1 MLRLAWRVD
10 ALDRWRSEV
19 VTEVAELRRDC
30 DELAETDRIAQAVA
44 AAVRDNPPAVTP
56 QRIAAG
62 MTTWQRWG
70 AFAAG
75 ALLLADA
82 VKGLLPL

>member
-1 MLRLAWRVD
+1 MK
-10 ALDRWRSEV
+10 
-19 VTEVAELRRDC
+19 
-30 DELAETDRIAQAVA
+30 ELALLRDEVDGLAEADKIANAVA
-44 AAVRDNPPAVTP
+44 DAIRENPPS
-56 QRIAAG
+56 AAAITAG
-62 MTTWQRWG
+62 LNGWQRWG